1 MAKAKKQKPSIYIET
16 FLNFIDQCKT
26 DYQSAYD
33 AVGDYDKLQQDLLHE
48 MEFAQDKAERN
59 RVATKM
65 HRCRVDRRKNK
76 DAVQELDDIV
86 RFFNEMNNRNT
97 VNKLKQLLGRQRK
110 TEEYL
115 ESDRVY
121 KPRKGGMPS
130 EN

>member
-1 MAKAKKQKPSIYIET
+1 MANAKQKKPSVYIET
-16 FLNFIDQCKT
+16 FLDFIDQCKT

-48 MEFAQDKAERN
+48 MEFAQDKSERN

-76 DAVQELDDIV
+76 DAVKELDEIV
-86 RFFNEMNNRNT
+86 KFFNEQNNKST

-121 KPRKGGMPS
+121 KPRKGGMIN

>member
-1 MAKAKKQKPSIYIET
+1 MANAKQKKPSVYIET
-16 FLNFIDQCKT
+16 FLDFIDQCKT

-48 MEFAQDKAERN
+48 MEFAQDKSERN

-76 DAVQELDDIV
+76 DAVKELDEIV
-86 RFFNEMNNRNT
+86 KFFNEQNNKST
-97 VNKLKQLLGRQRK
+97 VNKLKQLGRQRK

-121 KPRKGGMPS
+121 KPRKGGMIN

>member
-1 MAKAKKQKPSIYIET
+1 
-16 FLNFIDQCKT
+16 
-26 DYQSAYD
+26 
-33 AVGDYDKLQQDLLHE
+33 
-48 MEFAQDKAERN
+48 
-59 RVATKM
+59 M

-76 DAVQELDDIV
+76 DAVKELDEIV
-86 RFFNEMNNRNT
+86 KFFNEQNNKST

-121 KPRKGGMPS
+121 KPRKGGMIN

>member
-1 MAKAKKQKPSIYIET
+1 MAKAKKRKPSIYIET

-65 HRCRVDRRKNK
+65 HRCRVDRRKK
-76 DAVQELDDIV
+76 
-86 RFFNEMNNRNT
+86 NRGISG
-97 VNKLKQLLGRQRK
+97 KR
-110 TEEYL
+110 
-115 ESDRVY
+115 
-121 KPRKGGMPS
+121 
-130 EN
+130 